1 MASNEEYISRNW
13 VSISAT
19 TNRKEMGNTF
29 TNMLYSVSNMIAKQS
44 IYTTWIMFQ
53 IGNKKPLIFNTST
66 TNPKQNLI
74 ASLNFKKKGS
84 GTANNFDITIQY
96 DPFRMGQNPTDEI
109 ELLDEYIAKS
119 MSMEWNEDVEIL
131 KGYIQ
136 YGYNCYNDD
145 KLVSPKY
152 EFYLTNASSEVQ
164 FETGLTT
171 YTFEGVSTIA
181 TDCDNSATFGECQ
194 NWDNVLQV
202 VEWTLFYWYGDN
214 AHRPKH
220 LESGDCRDNEY
231 KYRIDIP
238 DDIYQNAQGPVTI
251 PADSGKTPW
260 EYCQSLLEEYPLT
273 KAEEQQEVYQDLS
286 KLPYNR
292 RPRYEMS
299 LTDVNGVKTIH
310 IAHIKPAAPTIE
322 DENGK
327 IIHQKAEASDVQ
339 IDYQFTWGK
348 QQRNIVL
355 GWKPNVDLKLYLIRR
370 ARYLRYKD
378 DLANANGDE
387 KAIENIKKNM
397 TSVETEINEMYDAQL
412 QILGIPCDVPI
423 GAELTIIPRVLESES
438 RTAGIYSV
446 KGCEDSINNRGQ
458 FVTTIDLLR
467 VRNIDEK
474 TEEYQY
480 REPEPSTTTD
490 ATTSAT
496 NYDGG
501 GGGFSAGGGGEGS
514 YGGRWWSVVAP
525 DNI

>member
-1 MASNEEYISRNW
+1 MADSNYISRDW

-19 TNRKEMGNTF
+19 TNRQEMGNTF
-29 TNMLYSVSNMIAKQS
+29 TNMLYSVSNMIAKEPV
-44 IYTTWIMFQ
+44 YTTWIIFQ
-53 IGNKKPLIFNTST
+53 IGNKKPLIFNTAT

-84 GTANNFDITIQY
+84 GTANNFEITIQY

-109 ELLDEYIAKS
+109 ELLDEYIAKA

-136 YGYNCYNDD
+136 YGYNCSSDA

-164 FETGLTT
+164 FDSGLTT
-171 YTFEGVSTIA
+171 YTFEGVSTISA
-181 TDCDNSATFGECQ
+181 DCDNNTTFGECKD
-194 NWDNVLQV
+194 WDNILQV

-220 LESGDCRDNEY
+220 LESGECRDNEY

-238 DDIYQNAQGPVTI
+238 DEIYQNASGPVTI

-260 EYCQSLLEEYPLT
+260 EYCQSLLEQYPLT

-299 LTDVNGVKTIH
+299 ITDVNGVKTIH

-322 DENGK
+322 DEKTGK
-327 IIHQKAEASDVQ
+327 VIHQKAEASDVQ

-378 DLANANGDE
+378 ELANANGDE
-387 KAIENIKKNM
+387 KAILNIKENM
-397 TSVETEINEMYDAQL
+397 TSVENEINEMYDAQL

-423 GAELTIIPRVLESES
+423 GAEVTIVPRVLESVS

-458 FVTTIDLLR
+458 FVTTLELLR
-467 VRNIDEK
+467 VRGLEEQ
-474 TEEYQY
+474 TEEYKY
-480 REPEPSTTTD
+480 REPEPETLVD
-490 ATTSAT
+490 ATQAANDYS
-496 NYDGG
+496 GG
-501 GGGFSAGGGGEGS
+501 GGGFSAG
-514 YGGRWWSVVAP
+514 RWWRRLLWWWSWTVVEL
-525 DNI
+525 DK